1 MPIIILFGTETGT
14 AEMVAYDLADRLG
27 EVDDASVYDMAEY
40 EVSDLVADNFYVL
53 VCSTHEDGELPE
65 SAQPFYDRLS
75 SESPELAGLRY
86 AMFGMG
92 DSTYS
97 DTYNFGS
104 ETLDTKMTELGGIRI
119 GEYGRHDASSR
130 ESASDAGLAWV
141 EKVLPHIE

>member
-27 EVDDASVYDMAEY
+27 DIDEASVYDMAEY
-40 EVSDLVADNFYVL
+40 EVSDLVADNFYVI

-65 SAQPFYDRLS
+65 SAQPFFDRLH

-86 AMFGMG
+86 GMFGMG

-97 DTYNFGS
+97 ETYNFGS
-104 ETLDTKMTELGGIRI
+104 ETIDNRFTELGATRV

-130 ESASDAGLAWV
+130 ESASDAGLAWI
-141 EKVLPHIE
+141 EKILPLI